1 MTGRYVWTNGCRSP
15 VVNI

>member
-1 MTGRYVWTNGCRSP
+1 MTGRYAWTNGCRSP